1 MGIIREI
8 PPTAGFAL
16 PAGQW
21 AALPPMAQLLADGP
35 WRRRIADYRAFLD
48 ELLHERYAEAR
59 RLVRS
64 VDAHHPVSFR
74 MQLAGDP
81 TFQSENLLPYDFWGL
96 AGAVDLWEPEAYGR
110 LGDWERVKAGEFT
123 AAYARLCAPGQ
134 PLVWAEMGCSV
145 WDSSAGGPAP
155 AKLEFAAQFYRD
167 FYRVLRESGA
177 DGIFFWW
184 YPGGL
189 RVNEQ
194 SDFGILN
201 PDGTDRAV
209 TRVIRE
215 EGARFL
221 AAPKPPAPT
230 RCWRVDRDR
239 DARGLFGIY
248 EAVKGDYWRAR
259 AAGENVGLTWQ
270 RVPGA
275 KPE

>member
-1 MGIIREI
+1 
-8 PPTAGFAL
+8 
-16 PAGQW
+16 
-21 AALPPMAQLLADGP
+21 
-35 WRRRIADYRAFLD
+35 
-48 ELLHERYAEAR
+48 
-59 RLVRS
+59 
-64 VDAHHPVSFR
+64 

-81 TFQSENLLPYDFWGL
+81 TYQSESLLPYDFWGL
-96 AGAVDLWEPEAYGR
+96 AQAVDIWEPEAYGR
-110 LGDWERVKAGEFT
+110 IGDWERVKPGEFT
-123 AAYARLCAPGQ
+123 AAYARLCDPGK

-145 WDSSAGGPAP
+145 WDLSAGGPAP

-167 FYRVLRESGA
+167 FYRLLRESGA

-209 TRVIRE
+209 TRVIRD

-221 AAPKPPAPT
+221 AAAKPRVST
-230 RCWRVDRDR
+230 RSLRVARDR

-248 EAVKGDYWRAR
+248 EAVKEDYWRAR
-259 AAGENVGLTWQ
+259 EAGENVGLTWQ
-270 RVPGA
+270 TVPGA